1 MPRCCSDWYP
11 VTEVPPRALTPLRA
25 LCIVCVIDVLGFGIL
40 IPLVPY
46 MGTRLG
52 ATPAII
58 TPILGSYS
66 LCQLLAAPLWGT
78 LSDRYGRRPILIT
91 SMLGACGSYVLLG
104 LSHSVPMLL
113 LSRALAGFMAG
124 NITAAMAYASDISSS
139 AQRARSLGAV
149 GAAIGV
155 GFMLGPAIGGALAGE
170 HVRSAD
176 FLRPALLAAA
186 LSVCAA
192 LLVLWILPESR
203 TREARGTSAQSRRV
217 SRYALLRERPVLR
230 WLMLATLL
238 VTFSQSSVDSILA
251 LWALARYGAGPRTVG
266 LGILALAII
275 AVAMQTAGVRRLV
288 PRWGEL
294 RLAGF
299 GIACWVVGM
308 SAVALSASLYCVLP
322 GLVLCALGSGA
333 FTPSG
338 SALASHQAQAHNRG
352 AVLGAYQV
360 GTSLARV
367 IAPFI
372 SGPVFQ
378 RFGPGAPFLLG
389 AVVTLQAAWCM
400 LAIRPSANSMDPQA

>member
-1 MPRCCSDWYP
+1 
-11 VTEVPPRALTPLRA
+11 
-25 LCIVCVIDVLGFGIL
+25 
-40 IPLVPY
+40 
-46 MGTRLG
+46 
-52 ATPAII
+52 
-58 TPILGSYS
+58 
-66 LCQLLAAPLWGT
+66 
-78 LSDRYGRRPILIT
+78 
-91 SMLGACGSYVLLG
+91 
-104 LSHSVPMLL
+104 MLL

-124 NITAAMAYASDISSS
+124 NITAAMAYATDISSS
-139 AQRARSLGAV
+139 AERARSLGAV

-170 HVRSAD
+170 HASSAD
-176 FLRPALLAAA
+176 FLAPALLAAA

-192 LLVLWILPESR
+192 LLVLWMLPESR
-203 TREARGTSAQSRRV
+203 AREPRGTIVQPQPR

-238 VTFSQSSVDSILA
+238 VTFSQSTLDSILA
-251 LWALARYGAGPRTVG
+251 LWAMDRYGAGPRSVG
-266 LGILALAII
+266 LAILALAII
-275 AVAMQTAGVRRLV
+275 AVGMQTVGVRRLV

-299 GIACWVVGM
+299 GIACWVIGM

-322 GLVLCALGSGA
+322 GLVLCAAGSGA

-352 AVLGAYQV
+352 AVLGSYQV

-367 IAPFI
+367 LAPFV

-389 AVVTLQAAWCM
+389 AVVTLQASWCM
-400 LAIRPSANSMDPQA
+400 RAIRPSTNSTDSQA

>member
-11 VTEVPPRALTPLRA
+11 VTEVAARTFTPLRA

-66 LCQLLAAPLWGT
+66 LCQLLAAPLWGA

-91 SMLGACGSYVLLG
+91 SMLGAGSSYVLLA

-124 NITAAMAYASDISSS
+124 NITAAMAYATDISSS
-139 AQRARSLGAV
+139 AERARSLGAV

-170 HVRSAD
+170 HASSAD
-176 FLRPALLAAA
+176 FLAPALLAAA

-192 LLVLWILPESR
+192 LLVLWMLPESR
-203 TREARGTSAQSRRV
+203 AREPRGTIVQPQPR

-238 VTFSQSSVDSILA
+238 VTFSQSTLDSILA
-251 LWALARYGAGPRTVG
+251 LWAMDRYGAGPRSVG
-266 LGILALAII
+266 LAILALAII
-275 AVAMQTAGVRRLV
+275 AVGMQTVGVRRLV

-299 GIACWVVGM
+299 GIACWVIGM

-322 GLVLCALGSGA
+322 GLVLCAAGSGA

-352 AVLGAYQV
+352 AVLGSYQV

-367 IAPFI
+367 LAPFV

-389 AVVTLQAAWCM
+389 AVVTLQASWCM
-400 LAIRPSANSMDPQA
+400 RAIRPSTNSTDSQA